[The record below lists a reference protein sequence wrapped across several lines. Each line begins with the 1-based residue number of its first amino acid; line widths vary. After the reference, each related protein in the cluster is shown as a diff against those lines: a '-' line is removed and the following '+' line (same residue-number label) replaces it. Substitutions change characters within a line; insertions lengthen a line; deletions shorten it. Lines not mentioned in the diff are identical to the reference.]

1 MSWHRIVPDVARL
14 TLFEIRGCIEEIV
27 RPWSLLDDTKKDTL
41 SASML
46 ASKTGDTP
54 RVSSTYFTVLP
65 ALCFSWTEGGAQEM
79 LAT

>member
-1 MSWHRIVPDVARL
+1 
-14 TLFEIRGCIEEIV
+14 
-27 RPWSLLDDTKKDTL
+27 LLDDTKKDTL